1 MKVKELIEL
10 LSKLDGEKE
19 VWLQVNGGEYHSPLD
34 FLKVEEV
41 DKDIVYLI
49 D

>member
-19 VWLQVNGGEYHSPLD
+19 VWMQVNGGEYHSSLD

-41 DKDIVYLI
+41 DEDIVYLI

>member
-10 LSKLDGEKE
+10 LSEVDGEKE
-19 VWLQVNGGEYHSPLD
+19 VWMQVNGGEYHSSLE

-41 DKDIVYLI
+41 GEDIVYLI

>member
-10 LSKLDGEKE
+10 LQQFDGEKE
-19 VWLQVNGGEYHSPLD
+19 VWMQVNGGEYHSSLD
-34 FLKVEEV
+34 FVKAEEV
-41 DKDIVYLI
+41 GDDIVYLI

>member
-1 MKVKELIEL
+1 MLVRELIEL

-19 VWLQVNGGEYHSPLD
+19 VWMQVNGGEYHSSLD

-41 DKDIVYLI
+41 NEDIVYLI

>member
-19 VWLQVNGGEYHSPLD
+19 VWMQVNGGEYHSSLD

-41 DKDIVYLI
+41 NEDIVYLI